1 MLPNPYFVCFVV
13 IYMLLRGEKN
23 CGHGEKMTNRHRRQ
37 VIFTEDGRSIVTGW
51 SDGGVRF
58 YTPESGFEA
67 KMIVTTGDHNNDD
80 SER

>member
-1 MLPNPYFVCFVV
+1 
-13 IYMLLRGEKN
+13 MLLRGKKN
-23 CGHGEKMTNRHRRQ
+23 CAHGEKMTNYHRCQ

-67 KMIVTTGDHNNDD
+67 KMRVITGDHNNDD
-80 SER
+80 IEG